1 MPENGNNLQKDLLSA
16 LIDNELEELEM
27 LKASH
32 EISRNPDLRDM
43 LVRYQLISDSLR
55 GESVQLSS
63 MKLVNSVSA
72 RLESE
77 PTVLAPKKASARLPR
92 WVQPVAGTALAASVA
107 AVGILLG
114 PQLINGGSRQLAPAD
129 MGRQIVAQPIGDVKP
144 EPVMVSQAENHW
156 KTIDDKTTRKRLDRY
171 LEQHSQYAVAP
182 GGVQGVMPYTSYVS
196 YGQPSK

>member
-1 MPENGNNLQKDLLSA
+1 MSENGNNLHKDRLSA
-16 LIDNELEELEM
+16 LVDNELDELDM

-32 EISRNPDLRDM
+32 QISQDPELRDV

-55 GESVQLSS
+55 GELVQISA
-63 MKLVNSVSA
+63 MNLVSSVSA

-77 PTVLAPKKASARLPR
+77 PTVLAPKNTASRLPR

-114 PQLINGGSRQLAPAD
+114 PQLINGGGQPRLPVD
-129 MGRQIVAQPIGDVKP
+129 LGRQVVAHPVGEVQP
-144 EPVMVSQAENHW
+144 EPVLVSEEENHW
-156 KTIDDKTTRKRLDRY
+156 KTINDRATRNRLDRY

-182 GGVQGVMPYTSYVS
+182 GGVQGVMPYTSFVS